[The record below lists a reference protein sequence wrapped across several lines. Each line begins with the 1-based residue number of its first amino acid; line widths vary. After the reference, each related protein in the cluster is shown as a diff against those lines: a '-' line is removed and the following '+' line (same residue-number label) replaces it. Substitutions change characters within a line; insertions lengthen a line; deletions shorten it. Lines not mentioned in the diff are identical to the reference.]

1 VEQRS
6 TRTWRVQYSPPIFL
20 GTAPAL
26 SPDEPEP
33 PGDKPGSR
41 ASRARPSI
49 VEPYDRNSGQCKI
62 LCMLS
67 IFQRIASGFKL
78 RAPRAGSIL
87 PLLLLCIAPF
97 ATLHA
102 QTAVDSNDSRVQELY
117 SQAKAAEASGDLT
130 GAAASYESLLKIA
143 PRLPAAYNNLG
154 SLYLRERDFKKA
166 AEILEKGLKID
177 PKMTSSTA
185 LLGIARYEMGD
196 YAGARR
202 NLEAAL
208 RANPKDDN
216 AELFLANDL
225 IKLGDLN
232 AASDHLRQ
240 LSQRQPANQ
249 EIWYLL
255 GKVHMKLSEQ
265 ALSKLN
271 EIDPNSVWV
280 HEISGEIMEGM
291 KNFDGALIEYKKAV
305 EMAPEQSGAHY
316 LLGNAYWSLRMWD
329 PATEQFKMELV
340 NDPANCLAQWKIG
353 NIVLEQHADSG
364 EALADIQKAL
374 EICPS
379 LLQARIDRARAL
391 MNLDRHADAVKDLE
405 AAVKADPAEATT
417 HFLLAQSYRA
427 IGKTQEAQAEM
438 KVFGKLEETARAATA
453 ERAKQLLQEKNK
465 DP

>member
-1 VEQRS
+1 MQV
-6 TRTWRVQYSPPIFL
+6 
-20 GTAPAL
+20 
-26 SPDEPEP
+26 
-33 PGDKPGSR
+33 
-41 ASRARPSI
+41 
-49 VEPYDRNSGQCKI
+49 
-62 LCMLS
+62 
-67 IFQRIASGFKL
+67 IFQ
-78 RAPRAGSIL
+78 
-87 PLLLLCIAPF
+87 LLFCTIVFSSAI
-97 ATLHA
+97 HA
-102 QTAVDSNDSRVQELY
+102 QSSSATADQRVQELY
-117 SQAKAAEASGDLT
+117 VQAKNAEARGDL
-130 GAAASYESLLKIA
+130 GAAAQIYESLLQIS
-143 PRLPAAYNNLG
+143 PRLAPAYNNLG
-154 SLYLRERDFKKA
+154 SLYLRQREYKKA
-166 AEILEKGLKID
+166 AKVLEKGLKID
-177 PKMTSSTA
+177 PKMVSASA
-185 LLGIARYEMGD
+185 LLGIARYEMRD
-196 YAGARR
+196 YAGARAP
-202 NLEAAL
+202 LETAL
-208 RANPKDDN
+208 RSNSNDDN

-225 IKLGDLN
+225 MKLDELN
-232 AASDHLRQ
+232 LAVEHFRKLAK
-240 LSQRQPANQ
+240 RQPANQ

-291 KNFDGALIEYKKAV
+291 KNFDGALVEYKKAV
-305 EMAPEQSGAHY
+305 AMAPEQSGTHY

-391 MNLDRHADAVKDLE
+391 MNLDRHAEALKDLE
-405 AAVKADPAEATT
+405 AAVKAGPAEATT

-427 IGKTQEAQAEM
+427 LGKTQEAQAEM
-438 KVFGKLEETARAATA
+438 KLFSKLEESARAATA

>member
-1 VEQRS
+1 MSWISQGLSCVHK
-6 TRTWRVQYSPPIFL
+6 
-20 GTAPAL
+20 AP
-26 SPDEPEP
+26 
-33 PGDKPGSR
+33 GIKG
-41 ASRARPSI
+41 
-49 VEPYDRNSGQCKI
+49 
-62 LCMLS
+62 
-67 IFQRIASGFKL
+67 
-78 RAPRAGSIL
+78 GSIL
-87 PLLLLCIAPF
+87 RLLLLLFAPF
-97 ATLHA
+97 VALQA
-102 QTAVDSNDSRVQELY
+102 QTVTDSNDSRVQELY
-117 SQAKAAEASGDLT
+117 AQAKAEEANGDLQ
-130 GAAASYESLLKIA
+130 GATASYESLLRIA

-154 SLYLRERDFKKA
+154 ALYLRQRDYKKA
-166 AEILEKGLKID
+166 AEILEKGLKLD
-177 PKMTSSTA
+177 PKMSSSAA
-185 LLGIARYEMGD
+185 LLGIARMEMGD

-216 AELFLANDL
+216 AELYLANDL
-225 IKLGDLN
+225 IKLGELN
-232 AASDHLRQ
+232 PAVDHLRQ

-305 EMAPEQSGAHY
+305 QMAPEQSGTHY

-391 MNLDRHADAVKDLE
+391 INLDRHAEALKDLQ

-427 IGKTQEAQAEM
+427 LGKTQEAQAEM
-438 KVFGKLEETARAATA
+438 KVFSKLEESARAATA